1 MTIEYREKTY
11 ELKLEKDE
19 IYAEGY
25 TKVGI
30 EETETSVYIFD
41 VEKHEYR
48 IDEDGHLQIRDN
60 KNWVSVHNV
69 KSLNLLKKAI
79 DIAIARQGIELLK

>member
-1 MTIEYREKTY
+1 MDLGDKMTIEYREKTY

-41 VEKHEYR
+41 VE
-48 IDEDGHLQIRDN
+48 IR
-60 KNWVSVHNV
+60 
-69 KSLNLLKKAI
+69 
-79 DIAIARQGIELLK
+79 